1 MITGKHLVAFSIWLP
16 VAVALL
22 CLLWRS
28 YRGRNLVVW
37 LGGII
42 LAASSIGLYVIGPFS
57 YQPQGVAG
65 VSWNTV
71 ISLADFAL
79 LALILLIGIRRRHA
93 FIIILAAAQAALL
106 IYFDFV
112 LGGGELQPSPAFV
125 IDHLAVIMALVINIV
140 GSLICIY
147 GVKYI
152 ADHEEKH
159 YTGTFLYQGDIPRR
173 GVSPHLSRVSPHL
186 SSRQPRFMFWL
197 VIFLGAM
204 NGLVFAN
211 NLYWMYFFWEVTTFC
226 SFQLIGHDLSDEAIG
241 NACRALW
248 INSLG
253 GTAFALAL
261 VAFLKYGGGDY
272 LSIQYLLSHG
282 LGAGMTSIGML
293 AIALLV
299 LAGMTKSAQLPFQ
312 SWLLGA
318 MVAPT
323 PVSALL
329 HSSTMVKAGV
339 YLILRLAP
347 VYIGTYLSDIIA
359 MAGAFTFL
367 ITSILAVSQS
377 NAKRVLAYSTIA
389 NLGLII
395 ACAGINT
402 PAAISAAMVLIIF
415 HAVSKGLLF
424 LCTGFVEH
432 EIGSRNIEDM
442 EGLADRMPLTTA
454 IFTVGI
460 ISMFLPPFGMLVGK
474 WAAIEA
480 STHLP
485 LAAFMMIM
493 ASAVTA
499 LFWIKWL
506 GRMLEGNPGEA
517 LPHPEPM
524 AIHYKISLGGLAG
537 AAVLLGM
544 FVVPL
549 IQAVVMPAVRQ
560 YYTGYGLNAAAG
572 NIVSASGGVFT
583 VWPWFV
589 LLLVI
594 LVSAV
599 LLYRPKRIKSAPVYL
614 CGENAGPTGY
624 TSTGETSHEVTL
636 SSYYFD
642 GFLNDA
648 RWNRT
653 VNSLAG
659 LIIIILLGVTVL

>member
-1 MITGKHLVAFSIWLP
+1 MITGKYLVAVSIWLP
-16 VAVALL
+16 VAAALL
-22 CLLWRS
+22 CFIWPS
-28 YRGRNLVVW
+28 YKGRNLVVW
-37 LGGII
+37 LAGIA
-42 LAASSIGLYVIGPFS
+42 LAACSIGLYLTGPFS
-57 YQPQGVAG
+57 YQPQEIAG
-65 VSWNTV
+65 TSWNTV
-71 ISLADFAL
+71 ISIADVVLLTLILYIGIKRRHSLIIIFAL
-79 LALILLIGIRRRHA
+79 
-93 FIIILAAAQAALL
+93 AQAVLL
-106 IYFDFV
+106 FYFDLV
-112 LGGGELQPSPAFV
+112 LGGGELVPGPALV
-125 IDHLAVIMALVINIV
+125 IDRLAIVMALVINIV

-152 ADHEEKH
+152 AEHEQKH
-159 YTGTFLYQGDIPRR
+159 DPVTHPG
-173 GVSPHLSRVSPHL
+173 
-186 SSRQPRFMFWL
+186 SRQPRFMFWL
-197 VIFLGAM
+197 VVFLGAM
-204 NGLVFAN
+204 NGLVFAD

-226 SFQLIGHDLSDEAIG
+226 SFQLIGHDLTDEAIG

-261 VAFLKYGGGDY
+261 VVLVKHGGGDF
-272 LSIQYLLSHG
+272 LSTQYLLTHG
-282 LGAGMTSIGML
+282 AGAGMTGLVML

-347 VYIGTYLSDIIA
+347 VYIGTYLSDIVAI
-359 MAGAFTFL
+359 AGAFTFL
-367 ITSILAVSQS
+367 LTSILAISQS

-402 PAAISAAMVLIIF
+402 PAAISAAIVLIIF

-432 EIGSRNIEDM
+432 QIGSRNIEDM

-454 IFTVGI
+454 IFTIGI

-474 WAAIEA
+474 WAALESA
-480 STHLP
+480 AHLS
-485 LAAFMMIM
+485 LAAFMMVM

-506 GRMLEGNPGEA
+506 GRMLEGEPGYVQPG
-517 LPHPEPM
+517 LEPM
-524 AIHYKISLGGLAG
+524 AVHYKASLGGLAG
-537 AAVLLGM
+537 GAVLLGM

-549 IQAVVMPAVRQ
+549 IQILVMPAVAQ
-560 YYTGYGLNAAAG
+560 YYSHTGLTAAAHNITIG
-572 NIVSASGGVFT
+572 NGGMFT
-583 VWPWFV
+583 TWPWFA
-589 LLLVI
+589 LLV
-594 LVSAV
+594 VV
-599 LLYRPKRIKSAPVYL
+599 LAGARLWYRPGRSKSAPVYL
-614 CGENAGPTGY
+614 CGENSGNGGY
-624 TSTGETSHEVTL
+624 ISTGEGSAAVNL

-642 GFLNDA
+642 GFLSEA
-648 RWNRT
+648 KWTPT
-653 VNSLAG
+653 VNSLAI
-659 LIIIILLGVTVL
+659 LIIIIMLGVALL

>member
-1 MITGKHLVAFSIWLP
+1 MITGKQLVSAAIWLP
-16 VAVALL
+16 AAAALL
-22 CLLWRS
+22 CYLWRS
-28 YRGRNLVVW
+28 YKGRNLVVW
-37 LGGII
+37 ASGVV
-42 LAASSIGLYVIGPFS
+42 LAACSIGLYLTGPFD
-57 YQPQGVAG
+57 YQPGEIAG
-65 VSWNTV
+65 LSWNTV
-71 ISLADFAL
+71 ISTADFAL
-79 LALILLIGIRRRHA
+79 LALILLIGIKRRHIL
-93 FIIILAAAQAALL
+93 IIMLALFQAALL
-106 IYFDFV
+106 IYFDAV
-112 LGGGELQPSPAFV
+112 LGGGELEPGPAFV
-125 IDHLAVIMALVINIV
+125 IDHLSIIMALVINIV

-152 ADHEEKH
+152 GEHEDQH
-159 YTGTFLYQGDIPRR
+159 SGQTSATSG
-173 GVSPHLSRVSPHL
+173 LSSH
-186 SSRQPRFMFWL
+186 SGSRQPRFMFWL

-204 NGLVFAN
+204 NGLVFAD

-226 SFQLIGHDLSDEAIG
+226 SFQLIGHDLSEEAIA

-261 VAFLKYGGGDY
+261 VVLVRYGGGDY
-272 LSIQYLLSHG
+272 LSIQYLLIH
-282 LGAGMTSIGML
+282 GAGPGMTMIML
-293 AIALLV
+293 ATALLV

-359 MAGAFTFL
+359 IAGGFTFL
-367 ITSILAVSQS
+367 VTSILAVSQS

-402 PAAISAAMVLIIF
+402 PAAISAAIILIIF

-432 EIGSRNIEDM
+432 RIGSRNIEDM
-442 EGLADRMPLTTA
+442 EGLADRMPLTTI

-474 WAAIEA
+474 WAALEA
-480 STHLP
+480 AAHLP
-485 LAAFMMIM
+485 LAALFMVMG
-493 ASAVTA
+493 SAVTA

-506 GRMLEGNPGEA
+506 GRMLEGNPGEVQSG
-517 LPHPEPM
+517 LEPM
-524 AIHYKISLGGLAG
+524 AIHYKASLIGLAAG
-537 AAVLLGM
+537 AVLLGIL
-544 FVVPL
+544 VIPL
-549 IQAVVMPAVRQ
+549 IRSLVMPAVSQ
-560 YYTGYGLNAAAG
+560 YYSSPGLNTAAQSIVIG
-572 NIVSASGGVFT
+572 NSGLFA

-589 LLLVI
+589 LLLI
-594 LVSAV
+594 IMVSAR
-599 LLYRPKRIKSAPVYL
+599 LLYDPEKTKSAPVYL
-614 CGENAGPTGY
+614 CGENSSSTSY
-624 TSTGETSHEVTL
+624 TSTGEQSIQPAL

-642 GFLNDA
+642 GFLGEA
-648 RWNRT
+648 RWTPT
-653 VNSLAG
+653 VNSLAV
-659 LIIIILLGVTVL
+659 LIIMVLLGVTVL